1 MTYLS
6 NALELLSEGDA
17 TSETIRVVLNSDMN
31 DIVAAAEEMGEE
43 TDYVLESA
51 LEKAKELAEE
61 LRNLKELVRN
71 RYLLLDTIPNGTQE
85 INVRAAEYLAQLNNG
100 IEPFLTKTFSY
111 CLQVKAGKND
121 LKLHGRFAT
130 EVMRWHLVL
139 RNYFRMTHSRT
150 KTGAFLLGRERD
162 SMINS

>member
-51 LEKAKELAEE
+51 K
-61 LRNLKELVRN
+61 R
-71 RYLLLDTIPNGTQE
+71 
-85 INVRAAEYLAQLNNG
+85 
-100 IEPFLTKTFSY
+100 
-111 CLQVKAGKND
+111 
-121 LKLHGRFAT
+121 
-130 EVMRWHLVL
+130 
-139 RNYFRMTHSRT
+139 
-150 KTGAFLLGRERD
+150 
-162 SMINS
+162 